1 MERVLVVAYQP
12 KAGKREE
19 LLDLLARQH
28 THVRKLGVLGESKPI
43 LCEATH
49 GEIVFII
56 VLGDGMH
63 VDGLFGNEVFQHI
76 NARIASIAVVT
87 PMQSV
92 GEASATFMD
101 LAALP
106 IRGG

>member
-28 THVRKLGVLGESKPI
+28 THARALGALGEGKPI

-49 GEIVFII
+49 GEIVFIA
-56 VLGDGMH
+56 VLGQGSQ
-63 VDGLFGNEVFQHI
+63 VDGLFRDEVFQDI

-87 PMQSV
+87 PLQSV
-92 GEASATFMD
+92 AEASATFMD
-101 LAALP
+101 LPALP

>member
-19 LLDLLARQH
+19 LLNLLARQH
-28 THVRKLGVLGESKPI
+28 THARQLGLLGRQRPI

-49 GEIVFII
+49 GEIVCVVILAEGAHI
-56 VLGDGMH
+56 DA
-63 VDGLFGNEVFQHI
+63 LFRDETYQDNS
-76 NARIASIAVVT
+76 ARIASIAVVT
-87 PMQSV
+87 PLQSV
-92 GEASATFMD
+92 AEASATFMD

-106 IRGG
+106 LRGG